1 MSSQRI
7 LLVDDHAL
15 LREGLAGL
23 FSHQPD
29 FQVVGEADNAQA
41 ALAQAQQLKPD
52 LVLMDIDM
60 PGEDG
65 VSATAKIKASVPQA
79 TVVMLTVHEDADTLL
94 EAIKSGAQGYMV
106 KNMRMDELLA
116 HLRRLASGEVT
127 IPRRIARRILEEERR
142 EEGVMPLEDE
152 ELTARE
158 IQVLQLVAGSRSNRD
173 IAERLVISE
182 HTVKNHIRSILAK
195 LQVRNRRQAAVY
207 GIARGWV
214 QPDTKGA

>member
-23 FSHQPD
+23 FAHQPD

>member
-1 MSSQRI
+1 MSSQRV

-29 FQVVGEADNAQA
+29 FEVVGEAENAEAAFAQA
-41 ALAQAQQLKPD
+41 RLLRPD
-52 LVLMDIDM
+52 LVLMDVDM
-60 PGEDG
+60 PDENG
-65 VSATAKIKASVPQA
+65 VSATARIKATLPET

-94 EAIKSGAQGYMV
+94 QAIKSGAQGYMV

-116 HLRRLASGEVT
+116 HLRSLASGEVT
-127 IPRRIARRILEEERR
+127 IPRRIARRILEEEQR
-142 EEGVMPLEDE
+142 EETSPPLRDED
-152 ELTARE
+152 LTPRE
-158 IQVLQLVAGSRSNRD
+158 VEVLQLVAGSFSNRD

-182 HTVKNHIRSILAK
+182 HTVKNHIKSILAK

-207 GIARGWV
+207 GMAQGWV
-214 QPDTKGA
+214 QADVEGA